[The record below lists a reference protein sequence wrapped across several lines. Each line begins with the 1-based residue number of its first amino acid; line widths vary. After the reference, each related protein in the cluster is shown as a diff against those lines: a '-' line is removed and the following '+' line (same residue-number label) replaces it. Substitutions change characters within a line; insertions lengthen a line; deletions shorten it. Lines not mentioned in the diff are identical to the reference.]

1 MADFGLEVRNQ
12 SGRVLFDSREAGR
25 GTFQYS
31 KGTISPGQSLTT
43 LVSDLVLVNIDKPT
57 SGGPHRFRLAGT
69 RVTSGNTLT
78 WTFNY
83 TFSTVSNHPINYVI
97 LRDAAQATTIGDYGL
112 QCNDVEGTYTGPVTF
127 DSRMFTSTEGEIV
140 LDPNDVYIG
149 KFGHGQNI
157 SSFRQINGTTMTGWN
172 GPDGL
177 DYYNAGMLEYTS
189 VSHYIREF
197 SLVWDSTTKV
207 GNTYQEIYSRY
218 SGFYGNPAFSKIYAS
233 IITVSTY
240 AHASAPSP
248 GGVYSFSE
256 VHSAGMGFEN
266 TYYPS
271 ALQPLYIGRPDPNL
285 GLYEPTH
292 T

>member
-1 MADFGLEVRNQ
+1 MADYGLQVTNQ

-43 LVSDLVLVNIDKPT
+43 LISDLVLINIDKPS
-57 SGGPHRFRLAGT
+57 SGTHRFRLAGT
-69 RVTSGNTLT
+69 RVASGNTLT

-83 TFSTVSNHPINYVI
+83 TFATVNNHPINYVI
-97 LRDAAQATTIGDYGL
+97 LRDAAQATTFGDYGL
-112 QCNDVEGTYTGPVTF
+112 QCNDPAGTYTGPVTF
-127 DSRMFTSTEGEIV
+127 DSRMFTSTEGEIS

-149 KFGHGQNI
+149 RFGHGQSI
-157 SSFRQINGTTMTGWN
+157 SSFRQINGVTMTGWN

-189 VSHYIREF
+189 VSSYVREF
-197 SLVWDSTTKV
+197 SIVWDSGTNI
-207 GNTYQEIYSRY
+207 GNTYQEIYSRQTGY
-218 SGFYGNPAFSKIYAS
+218 YGNPPFSTIYAS

-240 AHASAPSP
+240 ANSAAPSP
-248 GGVYSFSE
+248 GGVYSFSA
-256 VHSAGMGFEN
+256 VHSAGQGFET

-271 ALQPLYIGRPDPNL
+271 ALQPLYIGRPNPNL
-285 GLYEPTH
+285 GLYEPTN